1 MVAVEKQNFKGW
13 RNSWIV
19 TNSEIE
25 LVVTGDI
32 GPRIVRC
39 GFVGGQNFF
48 KEFADQLGRSG
59 EAAWQ
64 PRGGHRLWIAPEDPV
79 MSYAPDNQP
88 CRIEVNSSVL
98 EATGP
103 IEALTGLEKKLT
115 VRMAAEAA
123 SVEIEH
129 QLRNA
134 GQKPY
139 QLAPWALTMFAPGG
153 AGIHGFPPRG

>member
-48 KEFADQLGRSG
+48 KEFADQLGKSG
-59 EAAWQ
+59 EATWQ

-79 MSYAPDNQP
+79 MSYAPDNLP
-88 CRIEVNSSVL
+88 CHIAVQSGVL

-103 IEALTGLEKKLT
+103 VEPLTGLEKKLI
-115 VRMAAEAA
+115 VRMAAQGA
-123 SVEIEH
+123 SAEIVHEI
-129 QLRNA
+129 RNA
-134 GQKPY
+134 GARP
-139 QLAPWALTMFAPGG
+139 
-153 AGIHGFPPRG
+153 